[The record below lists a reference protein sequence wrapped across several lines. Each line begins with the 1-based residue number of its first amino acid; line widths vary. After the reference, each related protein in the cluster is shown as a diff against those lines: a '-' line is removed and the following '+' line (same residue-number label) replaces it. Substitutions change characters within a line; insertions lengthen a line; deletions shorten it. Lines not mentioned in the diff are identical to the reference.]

1 MLWLRRPPR
10 SWPLHTKGLLV
21 AALLLTLLVPTANG
35 ALRTEVGPVESV
47 SLGWADVVPQSQAN
61 SCGPALLAT
70 MLKRDGVEVS
80 EAQLIAAANM
90 GPGGVSLAEFSRL
103 AASHGLEGEWLQS
116 LNRSI
121 RTLSTPA
128 VLHTNS
134 GSGHFILIEQLA
146 GSYAVVT
153 DPAAGRELRPVAKIE
168 EQWPGY
174 FFRFENVR
182 RTGNPPR
189 RG

>member
-1 MLWLRRPPR
+1 
-10 SWPLHTKGLLV
+10 
-21 AALLLTLLVPTANG
+21 
-35 ALRTEVGPVESV
+35 
-47 SLGWADVVPQSQAN
+47 
-61 SCGPALLAT
+61 

-134 GSGHFILIEQLA
+134 GSGHFILIDQLA

-153 DPAAGRELRPVAKIE
+153 DPAAGWDILPVAKIE
-168 EQWPGY
+168 
-174 FFRFENVR
+174 
-182 RTGNPPR
+182 
-189 RG
+189 